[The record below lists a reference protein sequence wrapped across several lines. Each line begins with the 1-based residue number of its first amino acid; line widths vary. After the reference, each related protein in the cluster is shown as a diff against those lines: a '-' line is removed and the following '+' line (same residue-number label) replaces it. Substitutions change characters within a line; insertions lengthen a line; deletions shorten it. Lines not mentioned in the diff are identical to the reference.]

1 VLPPTLGVAGDFS
14 QVLGEA
20 TAPWFFIWVQQL
32 LRWGDPL
39 PMGLLIPIGLLVLL
53 FLIPYVIDR
62 RSSGAGR
69 WFNREGRVAQWLVV
83 LLMAAVAVLTLLSRM
98 K

>member
-1 VLPPTLGVAGDFS
+1 M
-14 QVLGEA
+14 
-20 TAPWFFIWVQQL
+20 QQL

-39 PMGLLIPIGLLVLL
+39 PMGLLIPIGLVAIL

-62 RSSGAGR
+62 RSGGVGR
-69 WFNREGRVAQWLVV
+69 WFNREGRVAQWVVV
-83 LLMAAVAVLTLLSRM
+83 LLLAAVAVLTMLGRV